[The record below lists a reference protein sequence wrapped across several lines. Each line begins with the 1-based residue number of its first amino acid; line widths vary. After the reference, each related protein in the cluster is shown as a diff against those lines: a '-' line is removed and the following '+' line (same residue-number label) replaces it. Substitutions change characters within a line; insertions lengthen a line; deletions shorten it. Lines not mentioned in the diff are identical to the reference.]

1 MRFTFNINNYF
12 IDLNITEN
20 DKYYFHRFG
29 SIISISIPF
38 KIPKEVLAYKL
49 NCLIV
54 SMIYEKE
61 FGERDNEF
69 DVDEYI
75 EIMGANLETANVF
88 SKKLYNEICKYIYSY
103 EIEHEY
109 R

>member
-1 MRFTFNINNYF
+1 MRFTFNINNYI

-20 DKYYFHRFG
+20 EKCYFHRFG

-54 SMIYEKE
+54 SMIYEK
-61 FGERDNEF
+61 DNEF

>member
-1 MRFTFNINNYF
+1 MRFTFNINNYI

-20 DKYYFHRFG
+20 DKYRFRRFG

-38 KIPKEVLAYKL
+38 KIPKEALAYKL
-49 NCLIV
+49 NCLVV
-54 SMIYEKE
+54 SIIYEEE
-61 FGERDNEF
+61 FSERYDEI

-75 EIMGANLETANVF
+75 EIMGANLEIANVF

>member
-38 KIPKEVLAYKL
+38 TIPKEVLAYKL
-49 NCLIV
+49 NCLIIG
-54 SMIYEKE
+54 MIYEKE
-61 FGERDNEF
+61 FGKKDDKF

-75 EIMGANLETANVF
+75 EIMGANLEAANVF